1 MSPRRFRLLGHGFK
15 VPLLR
20 DLFVR
25 AARER
30 YKRRRFP
37 GADEIDA
44 PTFAVHFEAIGAAD
58 FARLRRVVEGP
69 LPPVLTAF
77 ARDDHMVDAEIQHEL
92 AAALRDRRVLAF
104 ESGGHNIQKTRAAEL
119 GRAIV
124 ELLQGVAGIVQA

>member
-1 MSPRRFRLLGHGFK
+1 
-15 VPLLR
+15 
-20 DLFVR
+20 
-25 AARER
+25 
-30 YKRRRFP
+30 
-37 GADEIDA
+37 
-44 PTFAVHFEAIGAAD
+44 
-58 FARLRRVVEGP
+58 
-69 LPPVLTAF
+69 VLTAF